1 MIRASAEEKLALK
14 KVQEIL
20 PSVYREVVSD
30 PIADE
35 DLLLSYWPS
44 TVGPM
49 IACRTRPLGVFG
61 DKLFVEVTDLPCL
74 NELRALRWRVTRQLN
89 EAVGR
94 RVLSDVS
101 FRLGRAHRKPPARAA
116 RVSGSEAA
124 DGDEADEIRDPNL
137 RRIFRARR
145 KAAEKK
151 SGS

>member
-1 MIRASAEEKLALK
+1 MK

-35 DLLLSYWPS
+35 DLVLSYWPS

-61 DKLFVEVTDLPCL
+61 DKLFVEVTDLSWL
-74 NELRALRWRVTRQLN
+74 SELRALRWRITRQLN

-101 FRLGRAHRKPPARAA
+101 FRLGRAHGKPPAQAA
-116 RVSGSEAA
+116 GASGSGAA
-124 DGDEADEIRDPNL
+124 GGDEADEIRDPNL
-137 RRIFRARR
+137 RRIFCVHRRAAG
-145 KAAEKK
+145 KT

>member
-1 MIRASAEEKLALK
+1 LK

-35 DLLLSYWPS
+35 DLVLSYWPS

-49 IACRTRPLGVFG
+49 IACRTHPLGVFG
-61 DKLFVEVTDLPCL
+61 DKLFVEVTDSSWLS
-74 NELRALRWRVTRQLN
+74 ELRALRWRITRQLN

-94 RVLSDVS
+94 RVLSDVT
-101 FRLGRAHRKPPARAA
+101 FRLGRAHGKPPARAA
-116 RVSGSEAA
+116 RASGSGAG
-124 DGDEADEIRDPNL
+124 GDEADEIRDPNL
-137 RRIFRARR
+137 RRIFRAHR
-145 KAAEKK
+145 KAAGKT